1 MARRLATAVGVLWLV
16 TACGGAKTQP
26 IPFNHKLHVT
36 KAELQCDSCHENVAE
51 GTVAGFP
58 RVRVCMRCH
67 KNEEP
72 SNPAAVPYIEDL
84 RRHAKEGTDVPWQRL
99 YALPR
104 HVYFSHRRHTEIAGL
119 DCKECHGDMGELTAP
134 PTEPVAR
141 TLTMANCLACHVER
155 NVQNDCAWC
164 HR

>member
-1 MARRLATAVGVLWLV
+1 MRRASWLV
-16 TACGGAKTQP
+16 LVLCAAGCGNAKVQP
-26 IPFNHKLHVT
+26 MPFNHKLHVT

-51 GTVAGFP
+51 GAVAGFP

-72 SNPAAVPYIEDL
+72 ANPAAVPYIEDI
-84 RRHAKEGTDVPWQRL
+84 RRHAKEGTDIPWQRL
-99 YALPR
+99 YVLPR

-119 DCKECHGDMGELTAP
+119 ECKECHGDMAELEAP
-134 PTEPVAR
+134 PSEPVAK
-141 TLTMANCLACHVER
+141 TLTMTNCLACHVER
-155 NVQNDCAWC
+155 KVLNDCAGC